1 MEILL
6 YHSPMLEKK
15 PYCSATELVDK
26 MESKGITFQII
37 QKNDAAKYLIEKNN
51 FLRLYSY
58 RKNFQKAQLGEKKGK
73 YVNLDFF
80 HLKALAILDL
90 QLRKQIF
97 GICVDIEHCLK
108 LSLLKDFE
116 TRKPEDAY
124 AIVTAFLKSDS
135 YTANDILQKGIQR
148 NGYISDLLKK
158 YISECDCSDNNND
171 VYCHLYKQN
180 GREKQYCIDMP
191 IWVLLESITFGGLIR
206 FYDFYYKY
214 HEEDSPLSSQLLHSI
229 KSIRNACAH
238 NNCILHDL
246 SGNECYPL
254 SVVRTFVSR
263 KGCTKSMIQSR
274 LRCRTLHEFAS
285 VLYLANKRFG
295 DSTFL
300 PKDILQ
306 HDLKAIRK
314 ILGRFEHKY
323 LSFFGKND
331 IILSSFQFLKKIV
344 DF

>member
-1 MEILL
+1 
-6 YHSPMLEKK
+6 MLEKK

-26 MESKGITFQII
+26 MESKGITFQKIS
-37 QKNDAAKYLIEKNN
+37 KNDAAKYLIEKNN
-51 FLRLYSY
+51 FLRLYAY
-58 RKNFQKAQLGEKKGK
+58 RKNFQKAELGEKKGK
-73 YVNLDFF
+73 YINLDFF

-97 GICVDIEHCLK
+97 GICIDIEHCLK

-124 AIVTAFLKSDS
+124 AIVTSFFKNNY
-135 YTANDILQKGIQR
+135 YTANDILQKSIQR

-158 YISECDCSDNNND
+158 YISECDQLNNEDDD
-171 VYCHLYKQN
+171 VCYYTFLQN
-180 GREKQYCIDMP
+180 NTKKQYCIDMP

-206 FYDFYYKY
+206 FYKFYYEYYEK
-214 HEEDSPLSSQLLHSI
+214 DSPIPIKLLNSI

-246 SGNECYPL
+246 SGNKCHPL
-254 SVVRTFVSR
+254 SFVRTFVSK

-274 LRCRTLHEFAS
+274 LKCRTLHEFAC
-285 VLYLANKRFG
+285 VLYLANKRYG
-295 DSTFL
+295 NSTFL
-300 PKDILQ
+300 PKDILH
-306 HDLKAIRK
+306 HDLKEIQGV
-314 ILGRFEHKY
+314 LVQFEHKY
-323 LSFFGKND
+323 LCMFQKND
-331 IILSSFQFLKKIV
+331 IILSSFQFLKKII

>member
-1 MEILL
+1 
-6 YHSPMLEKK
+6 MLEKK

-26 MESKGITFQII
+26 MESKGITFQKIS
-37 QKNDAAKYLIEKNN
+37 KNDAAKYLIEKNN
-51 FLRLYSY
+51 FLRLYAY

-108 LSLLKDFE
+108 LSPLKDFE

-124 AIVTAFLKSDS
+124 AIVTSFFKQNP
-135 YTANDILQKGIQR
+135 YTANDILQKSIQR

-158 YISECDCSDNNND
+158 YISVCDQLNNEDDDARYYTFSKND
-171 VYCHLYKQN
+171 T
-180 GREKQYCIDMP
+180 EKQYCIDMP

-206 FYDFYYKY
+206 FYKFYYEYYEK
-214 HEEDSPLSSQLLHSI
+214 DSPISTRLLNSI

-246 SGNECYPL
+246 SGKECRPF
-254 SVVRTFVSR
+254 SSVRTFVSK
-263 KGCTKSMIQSR
+263 KGCSKSMIQSR
-274 LRCRTLHEFAS
+274 LKCRTLHEFSS
-285 VLYLANKRFG
+285 VLCLANKRYG
-295 DSTFL
+295 NSTFL
-300 PKDILQ
+300 PKDILH
-306 HDLKAIRK
+306 HDLKEIQK
-314 ILGRFEHKY
+314 VLMQFEYKY
-323 LSFFGKND
+323 LYMFKKND

>member
-1 MEILL
+1 
-6 YHSPMLEKK
+6 MLEKK
-15 PYCSATELVDK
+15 PYCSATELVDQ
-26 MESKGITFQII
+26 MESKAITFQKIS
-37 QKNDAAKYLIEKNN
+37 KNDAAKYLIEKNN
-51 FLRLYSY
+51 FLRLYAY
-58 RKNFQKAQLGEKKGK
+58 RKNFQKAELGEKKGK
-73 YVNLDFF
+73 YINLDFF

-97 GICVDIEHCLK
+97 GICIDIEHCLK

-124 AIVTAFLKSDS
+124 AIVTSFFKNNY
-135 YTANDILQKGIQR
+135 YTANDILQKSIQR

-158 YISECDCSDNNND
+158 YISECDQLNNEDDD
-171 VYCHLYKQN
+171 VCYYTFLQN
-180 GREKQYCIDMP
+180 NTKKQYCIDMP

-206 FYDFYYKY
+206 FYEFYYEY
-214 HEEDSPLSSQLLHSI
+214 YEEDTPISIKLLNSI

-246 SGNECYPL
+246 SGNKCHPL
-254 SVVRTFVSR
+254 SVVRTFVSK

-274 LRCRTLHEFAS
+274 LKCRTLHEFAC
-285 VLYLANKRFG
+285 VLYLANKRYG
-295 DSTFL
+295 NSTFL
-300 PKDILQ
+300 PKDILH
-306 HDLKAIRK
+306 HDLKEIQGV
-314 ILGRFEHKY
+314 LVQFEHKY
-323 LSFFGKND
+323 LCMFQKTD

>member
-1 MEILL
+1 
-6 YHSPMLEKK
+6 MLEKK

-90 QLRKQIF
+90 QLRIQIF

-108 LSLLKDFE
+108 LFLLKDFE

-191 IWVLLESITFGGLIR
+191 IWVLQESITFGGLIR
-206 FYDFYYKY
+206 IY
-214 HEEDSPLSSQLLHSI
+214 
-229 KSIRNACAH
+229 N
-238 NNCILHDL
+238 
-246 SGNECYPL
+246 
-254 SVVRTFVSR
+254 
-263 KGCTKSMIQSR
+263 
-274 LRCRTLHEFAS
+274 
-285 VLYLANKRFG
+285 
-295 DSTFL
+295 
-300 PKDILQ
+300 
-306 HDLKAIRK
+306 
-314 ILGRFEHKY
+314 
-323 LSFFGKND
+323 
-331 IILSSFQFLKKIV
+331 
-344 DF
+344 

>member
-1 MEILL
+1 
-6 YHSPMLEKK
+6 MLEKK

-26 MESKGITFQII
+26 MESKGITFQKIS
-37 QKNDAAKYLIEKNN
+37 KNDAAKYLIEKNN
-51 FLRLYSY
+51 FLRLYAY
-58 RKNFQKAQLGEKKGK
+58 RKNFQKAELGKKKGK
-73 YVNLDFF
+73 YINLDFF

-97 GICVDIEHCLK
+97 GICIDIEHCLK

-124 AIVTAFLKSDS
+124 AIVTSFFKNNY
-135 YTANDILQKGIQR
+135 YTANDILQKSIQR

-158 YISECDCSDNNND
+158 YISECDQLNNEDDD
-171 VYCHLYKQN
+171 VCYYTFLQN
-180 GREKQYCIDMP
+180 NTKKQYCIDMP

-206 FYDFYYKY
+206 FYEFYYECY
-214 HEEDSPLSSQLLHSI
+214 EEDTPISIKLLNSI

-246 SGNECYPL
+246 SGNKCHPL
-254 SVVRTFVSR
+254 SFVRTFVSK

-274 LRCRTLHEFAS
+274 LKCRTLHEFAC
-285 VLYLANKRFG
+285 VLYLANKRYG
-295 DSTFL
+295 NSTFL
-300 PKDILQ
+300 PKDILH
-306 HDLKAIRK
+306 HDLKEIQGV
-314 ILGRFEHKY
+314 LVQFEHKY
-323 LSFFGKND
+323 LCMFQKND

>member
-1 MEILL
+1 METLL

-15 PYCSATELVDK
+15 PHCSATELVDK

-37 QKNDAAKYLIEKNN
+37 SKNDAAKYLIEKNN
-51 FLRLYSY
+51 FLRLYAY
-58 RKNFQKAQLGEKKGK
+58 RKNFQKGQLGEKKDK

-124 AIVTAFLKSDS
+124 AIVTIFLKSNS
-135 YTANDILQKGIQR
+135 YAANDILQKGIQR

-158 YISECDCSDNNND
+158 YISEREYLDDEDD
-171 VYCHLYKQN
+171 VYYHAFYQN
-180 GREKQYCIDMP
+180 GKEKQYCIDMP

-206 FYDFYYKY
+206 FYKFYYEYYEK
-214 HEEDSPLSSQLLHSI
+214 DSPIPIKLLNSI

-246 SGNECYPL
+246 SKNECYPF
-254 SVVRTFVSR
+254 SFVRTFASK
-263 KGCTKSMIQSR
+263 KGCTKSMLQSR
-274 LRCRTLHEFAS
+274 LQCRTLHEFAS

-295 DSTFL
+295 NSTFL
-300 PKDILQ
+300 PKDILH
-306 HDLKAIRK
+306 HDLKEIQRV
-314 ILGRFEHKY
+314 LVRFEHKY
-323 LSFFGKND
+323 LGLFQKND